1 MAIRYHTATFENI
14 PPEKRERI
22 LRAASRVLGR
32 DGIGG
37 ARMADVA
44 SEAGV
49 SHGSMFS
56 YFPTKDDMVR
66 AVIARGMDIQAVRFA
81 ASDDEGACFAD
92 AVRAVF
98 RSAWDEASAEPELI
112 SLWLSLSLAENA
124 RFADAILPLES
135 DSTERWRR
143 VVARGKASGEID
155 GGVDERA
162 AAYLLDA
169 LAAQLMKSRAS
180 GLERAKLEL
189 FVGSG
194 LAESA
199 PDRMADAVVAMLSSS
214 DSSN

>member
-14 PPEKRERI
+14 PAEKRERI

-49 SHGSMFS
+49 SHGSIFS

-66 AVIARGMDIQAVRFA
+66 AVIARGMDLQAERFA
-81 ASDDEGACFAD
+81 ASDDEGASFA
-92 AVRAVF
+92 ATVRAVF

-124 RFADAILPLES
+124 RFAEAILPLER
-135 DSTERWRR
+135 DSTERWLR

-155 GGVDERA
+155 DGVDERV

-180 GLERAKLEL
+180 VLERAKLEL
-189 FVGSG
+189 FFGSG
-194 LAESA
+194 LSESA
-199 PDRMADAVVAMLSSS
+199 PDRTADAVVAMLGSP
-214 DSSN
+214 NQ